1 MPIKLFTRHPILL
14 AQTKAG
20 NNSYKLKMKSDKY
33 YIFYFTIIKLEK
45 NKVMIKMEENIIM
58 EEKMIVKRDPKLSV
72 LILIGQNMLVRIQIM
87 KLNL

>member
-1 MPIKLFTRHPILL
+1 MPNKLFTRYPILL
-14 AQTKAG
+14 AQKKAG

-33 YIFYFTIIKLEK
+33 YLLYHHNKITK

-58 EEKMIVKRDPKLSV
+58 EEKMIVIRDPKLFV
-72 LILIGQNMLVRIQIM
+72 LILIGQNMLVRIQIV

>member
-45 NKVMIKMEENIIM
+45 NKVMIKMEE
-58 EEKMIVKRDPKLSV
+58 KMIVKRDPKLSV
-72 LILIGQNMLVRIQIM
+72 LILIGQNMLVRIQIV